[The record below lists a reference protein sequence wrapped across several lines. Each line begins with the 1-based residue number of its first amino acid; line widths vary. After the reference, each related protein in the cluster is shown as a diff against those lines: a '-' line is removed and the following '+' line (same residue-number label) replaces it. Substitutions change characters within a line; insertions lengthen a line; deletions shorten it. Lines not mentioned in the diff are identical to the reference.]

1 MEYKIRDS
9 IGGATSKNTVEM
21 PTIKDDY
28 LLNNS
33 SMDPATLEDT
43 WKTGDRLMV
52 RKSNNGM
59 EVPHQTY

>member
-1 MEYKIRDS
+1 
-9 IGGATSKNTVEM
+9 M

-52 RKSNNGM
+52 RKRINGM